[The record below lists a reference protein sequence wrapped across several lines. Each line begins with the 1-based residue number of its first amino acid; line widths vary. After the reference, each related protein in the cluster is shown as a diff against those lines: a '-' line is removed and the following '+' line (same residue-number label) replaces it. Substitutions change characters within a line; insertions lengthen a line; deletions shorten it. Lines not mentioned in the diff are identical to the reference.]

1 MNLRKALSDDE
12 ILQLARLSETG
23 AGKALLKVAEFELKR
38 IRLDLEDNPMIADGK
53 KDFRF
58 KAGVIEGIK
67 LAEQA
72 SSDAR
77 LIVIKTE
84 ERKES

>member
-1 MNLRKALSDDE
+1 MNLKKILSDDE
-12 ILQLARLSETG
+12 ILTLVRLNETG
-23 AGKALLKVAEFELKR
+23 SGQVLLKVLEYEKNR
-38 IRLDLEDNPMIADGK
+38 VRLDLEHNPIVANDK
-53 KDFRF
+53 TDFRF